1 MPTTYTNPVIP
12 GFHPDPS
19 VCRVGADFYLVT
31 SSFEYF
37 PGVPLFHSTDLVH
50 WRQLGHVLTRSSQ
63 LDLLGAP
70 ASGGLFAPTIR
81 HHDGRFYVTVTNVD
95 AGGHLIVWADD
106 PQGPWSDPVRVDQDG
121 IDPSLFFDEGRCYF
135 TSTVEPDPAP
145 PHPLEV
151 DFVRGAQQCEIDPV
165 TGEKLSETRF
175 LWSGTGGQ
183 YPEAPHLYRRGD
195 LYYLVLAEG
204 GTAHGH
210 MVTVARS
217 SSPWGPWEPCPRNPV
232 LTHRSAPSH
241 VQSVGHAD
249 LVELADGSWWLVA
262 LATRHV
268 DGGHHTLGRETFL
281 APVEWDEEGWPVV
294 GDAGRMPDVAVRP
307 DLPPSP
313 ADPAATVDLFDA
325 PTLPAHWNTLRRP
338 LPPQAADLTARPGA
352 LRLVGGP
359 ATTDDPLAVAVLR
372 RQQHHACTFT
382 AELEFD
388 PAEGDE
394 AGLVVRADEAH
405 HIDLV
410 VRREGT
416 GRVVELRQRVGPVRA
431 VLASG
436 EVADSPLELRVDAVP
451 QSYRFGVRHAGGV
464 VDLGAVSSRYVSTEV
479 AGGFTGVYVGMYAA
493 TDGAP
498 ASAPAWWTGVTYTP
512 A

>member
-1 MPTTYTNPVIP
+1 MPTYTNPVLT

-19 VCRVGADFYLVT
+19 ICRVGGDFYLVT

-50 WRQLGHVLTRSSQ
+50 WRQLGHVLTRPSQ

-95 AGGHLIVWADD
+95 AGGHLLVWADD
-106 PQGPWSDPVRVDQDG
+106 PQGPWSDPVVVDQDG

-165 TGEKLSETRF
+165 SGERLTATRF
-175 LWSGTGGQ
+175 LWAGTGGQ
-183 YPEAPHLYRRGD
+183 YPEAPHLFRRGD

-232 LTHRSAPSH
+232 LTHRSAPSR

-249 LVELADGSWWLVA
+249 LVELADGTWWLVA
-262 LATRHV
+262 LGVRTV
-268 DGGHHTLGRETFL
+268 GGGYHTLGRETFL
-281 APVEWDEEGWPVV
+281 APVVWDEDGWPVV
-294 GDAGRMPDVAVRP
+294 GADGRMPDVAQAP
-307 DLPPSP
+307 ALPPSP
-313 ADPAATVDLFDA
+313 ADDPVTLDAFDGPALA
-325 PTLPAHWNTLRRP
+325 PYWNTLRRP
-338 LPPQAADLTARPGA
+338 LPPEAADLTARPGA

-359 ATTDDPLAVAVLR
+359 HTTDDPLLVALLR
-372 RQQHHACTFT
+372 RQQHHACTFAAT
-382 AELEFD
+382 LEFAPGD
-388 PAEGDE
+388 GDE

-405 HIDLV
+405 HVDLA
-410 VRREGT
+410 VRAAGG

-436 EVADSPLELRVDAVP
+436 EVPDGVLELRVDAEP
-451 QSYRFGVRHAGGV
+451 ESYRFSVRHADGV
-464 VDLGAVSSRYVSTEV
+464 LELGTTSSRYVSTEV
-479 AGGFTGVYVGMYAA
+479 AGGFTGVYLGMYASG
-493 TDGAP
+493 DGASAP
-498 ASAPAWWTGVTYTP
+498 APAWWTRAAYAP